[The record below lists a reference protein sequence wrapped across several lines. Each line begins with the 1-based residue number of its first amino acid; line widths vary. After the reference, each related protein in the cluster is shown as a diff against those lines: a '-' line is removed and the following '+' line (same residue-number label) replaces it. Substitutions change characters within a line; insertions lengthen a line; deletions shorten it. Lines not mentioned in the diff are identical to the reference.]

1 MSSTRESELTLIN
14 YIIRC
19 PAIYKENEENLKA
32 FPFEYPYSRDIYK
45 IVVTPIKKHGTSPT
59 LVEAK
64 RLADKVSDQRS
75 HTSIQ
80 RSKLQD
86 DLEYTYMT
94 ASSAASGDVFTNYVF
109 AQGARELAN
118 KILVSSPDD
127 FKKHYFDLKEKLDC
141 LSTLGKKEEES
152 LGVSLMYGDDIN
164 SCIGLMQRANTA
176 DCIATGFPG
185 WDNMLQGGF
194 RPGEVAMIMA
204 STGMGKAQPLYSK
217 ILTPTGFVEMRDAYV
232 GMEICNSYGGVS
244 KVVGVFPQGTKDVYE
259 LSVYSEVTGTLMAR
273 SCDDHL
279 WNVKLLGSGDG
290 YSTIP
295 LRDFKESSACVLV
308 PVYHPEHEDDD
319 YVGIEDSLLGEVYW
333 VDKSE
338 CQCISTDAKDG
349 CYITDDFIVT
359 HNTAVALN
367 IAFNNAVDFGK
378 RVVYITMDNQIEE
391 VAQRFFCRWL
401 DKTIDST
408 TDYEDTFKLL
418 TSKVEPGKE
427 HNFILQTWLPQK
439 HSPGDV
445 VKYINR
451 LQEKLKIY
459 DLDHG
464 VPVDQCGHIDLI
476 IIDYLEK
483 MIPDQRQELYRQAL
497 FHIADGCVIVAKTF
511 GCPVILASQSNK
523 ESMKSETAQVW
534 QAGESYAKLH
544 PCAHVCI
551 MSMTDEE
558 RLSTPARF
566 RIINGKNRRPETNY
580 CVPMIFDKYTQCI
593 KEDPDR
599 PIIALNSTLKTDAGA
614 SSQGQDWAEKQANNA
629 AEVAHMWK
637 RPVKDA
643 STADQVGTV
652 SHTMPYDPVTGV
664 ILEGSVR

>member
-19 PAIYKENEENLKA
+19 PAIYKENESNLKM

-45 IVVTPIKKHGTSPT
+45 IVVHPIKRHGTAPT
-59 LVEAK
+59 HVEAK
-64 RLADKVSDQRS
+64 RLANEYSDKKG

-86 DLEYTYMT
+86 DLDYTYMT

-118 KILVSSPDD
+118 KLLVSSPED
-127 FKKHYFDLKEKLDC
+127 FKKHYFDLKNKLDS
-141 LSTLGKKEEES
+141 LSSLGDTEEES

-164 SCIGLMQRANTA
+164 SCIGLMKKANLA
-176 DCIATGFPG
+176 NCIATGFPG
-185 WDNMLQGGF
+185 WDNMLQGGY

-204 STGMGKAQPLYSK
+204 STGLGK
-217 ILTPTGFVEMRDAYV
+217 T
-232 GMEICNSYGGVS
+232 
-244 KVVGVFPQGTKDVYE
+244 
-259 LSVYSEVTGTLMAR
+259 
-273 SCDDHL
+273 
-279 WNVKLLGSGDG
+279 
-290 YSTIP
+290 
-295 LRDFKESSACVLV
+295 
-308 PVYHPEHEDDD
+308 
-319 YVGIEDSLLGEVYW
+319 SL
-333 VDKSE
+333 
-338 CQCISTDAKDG
+338 C
-349 CYITDDFIVT
+349 
-359 HNTAVALN
+359 LN
-367 IAFNNAVDFGK
+367 IAFNNAVDFNK
-378 RVVYITMDNQIEE
+378 RVVYITMDNQVEE

-408 TDYEDTFKLL
+408 TDYEDTFQEL
-418 TSKVEPGKE
+418 TSKVEAGKE

-439 HSPGDV
+439 YKPGDV
-445 VKYINR
+445 IKYVKK
-451 LQEKLKIY
+451 LQERLKIY

-464 VPVDQCGHIDLI
+464 VPIEECGHVDLI
-476 IIDYLEK
+476 ILDYLEK
-483 MIPDQRQELYRQAL
+483 MLPDQPQELYRQAL
-497 FHIADGCVIVAKTF
+497 FQIADGCVVVAKTF
-511 GCPVILASQSNK
+511 ACPVILASQSNK

-566 RIINGKNRRPETNY
+566 RVINGKNRRPETNY

-614 SSQGQDWAEKQANNA
+614 SVMGQDWAEKQAANA
-629 AEVAHMWK
+629 AEVAGLWK
-637 RPVKDA
+637 HRTDK
-643 STADQVGTV
+643 SKADSVGGVT
-652 SHTMPYDPVTGV
+652 HTLPYDPVTGV
-664 ILEGSVR
+664 ILEETGRAAW